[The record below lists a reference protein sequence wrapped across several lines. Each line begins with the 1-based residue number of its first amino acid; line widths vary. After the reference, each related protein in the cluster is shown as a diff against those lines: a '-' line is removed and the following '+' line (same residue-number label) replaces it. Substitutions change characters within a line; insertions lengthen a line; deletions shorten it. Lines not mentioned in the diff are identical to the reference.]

1 MANTYEDYLD
11 ALRMREASGNYSL
24 VNTLGFLG
32 AYQFGEA
39 ALIDLGFVN
48 NDGSP
53 YDNDFSGGFTGKLG
67 INSVDAFLATP
78 AAQDAAADEWFPLVW
93 DYATALGLDS
103 YLGQSVG
110 GVLITG
116 SSIISGAHL
125 LGAGAVK
132 TWLESGGTS
141 DLADAYG
148 TPIAEYLALFSGYE
162 IPFVTAEDPGG
173 TTPPPAGLILA
184 GDGGDNALTGAEE
197 NDQIGGSGG
206 NDRLDGRDGND
217 ELDGGRGNDVLN
229 GGTGD
234 DVLRGA
240 AGTDPLFS
248 GAGDDMMSGGAGKD
262 FLFGTEGRNVMSGDG
277 GNDLLFGVSGQNTMS
292 GNGGN
297 DLLFAISGRNEMS
310 GDAGNDSLFGGVD
323 TDLFIFSDNDDIDHV
338 YGFDPS
344 STGDVV
350 VLTDVMA
357 ITDYADLVGN
367 HMVQQDADV
376 VIDDHA
382 GTAVILVDM
391 TLDQLEPGDFLF

>member
-39 ALIDLGFVN
+39 ALIDLGFVH

-110 GVLITG
+110 GVLITA

-162 IPFVTAEDPGG
+162 MPFVTAENLD
-173 TTPPPAGLILA
+173 TPPPAGLVLTGDA
-184 GDGGDNALTGAEE
+184 GNDLLTGAEGD
-197 NDQIGGSGG
+197 DQISGTGG
-206 NDRLDGRDGND
+206 NDNLDGMDGND
-217 ELDGGRGNDVLN
+217 DLN
-229 GGTGD
+229 GGPGIDVLIGGAGD
-234 DVLRGA
+234 DLLSGA
-240 AGTDPLFS
+240 GGTDFLFS
-248 GAGDDMMSGGAGKD
+248 GAGDDVMSGGAHTD
-262 FLFGTEGRNVMSGDG
+262 FMFGLSGGNVLSGDD
-277 GNDLLFGVSGQNTMS
+277 GNDLLFGLSGQNTMF
-292 GNGGN
+292 GNAGN

-323 TDLFIFSDNDDIDHV
+323 TDLFIFSDNGDTDHV

-344 STGDVV
+344 PTGDVV
-350 VLTDVMA
+350 VLTDVTA
-357 ITDYADLVGN
+357 IGDYADLVEN
-367 HMVQQDADV
+367 HMAQQGADV

-382 GTAVILVDM
+382 GTAVVLVDM
-391 TLDQLEPGDFLF
+391 TLDQLEPGDFVF